1 MQNNYFK
8 SPLKNGVLVMV
19 DPKYRKSEYIDI
31 FNLNIINPKE
41 KGIDKDN
48 ITLGDYFKSLE
59 SKITNLENENKDLKE
74 RINKLIKI
82 IKEIN
87 GRGCF

>member
-31 FNLNIINPKE
+31 FNLNIINPKQ

-48 ITLGDYFKSLE
+48 ITLGDYFKELE
-59 SKITNLENENKDLKE
+59 NKITNLEDENKDLKD

-87 GRGCF
+87 ERGCF